1 MYQETSRPVYFF
13 DEQPAGW
20 LDPSINQIINTNRAL
35 VENEA
40 GNLKRAQEELWQKT
54 TGVSVKDSHFTLIIP
69 IHNEERCLPSVLGAL
84 MVSNIPAGVDLNV
97 VLVTNGCTD
106 KSPAIVSTFLNTMGE
121 TRQVNVPGYDDVDS
135 VLARQASV
143 DAINFTH
150 VDTPKRGKSIA
161 LAIGLAFAEASQHE
175 IVMSMDANNW
185 PEPNTIL
192 AMFKAAYENF
202 VRHPGR
208 VGVLSARGQAAF
220 RPSTLTHL
228 LSRAKANLDGASQHP
243 SHTVDGWLMAWIPRL
258 AKPFPKVICD
268 DYALSALARKDGK
281 TVDKV
286 DAGIWGY
293 EPNTISDRFRQY
305 KRAVRAL
312 LQLQQYFQDPVM
324 QRMIQEDWYI
334 MRPMSQKII
343 EHVNAIGA
351 NVFSLPYRV
360 AMFILWELALQL
372 GTIEYRKNPNDLG
385 WEPSSS
391 TK

>member
-1 MYQETSRPVYFF
+1 MHQETFRPVYFF

-20 LDPSINQIINTNRAL
+20 LDPSIKQIKDTNRAL
-35 VENEA
+35 AENDT
-40 GNLKRAQEELWQKT
+40 GNLRHIQEELWQKT
-54 TGVSVKDSHFTLIIP
+54 TGVSVKDSRFTLIIP

-106 KSPAIVSTFLNTMGE
+106 KSPAIVSTFLHSLGD
-121 TRQVNVPGYDDVDS
+121 TRQTNVPGYDDSDS
-135 VLARQASV
+135 VSARQASV
-143 DAINFTH
+143 DAITFTH
-150 VDTPKRGKSIA
+150 VDTSKRGKSIA

-192 AMFKAAYENF
+192 TMFKAAYENF

-208 VGVLSARGQAAF
+208 VGVLSAKGQTAF
-220 RPSTLTHL
+220 RPSSLTHL
-228 LSRAKANLDGASQHP
+228 LSRAKENLDGASQRP
-243 SHTVDGWLMAWIPRL
+243 SHTVDGWLMAWSPQL
-258 AKPFPKVICD
+258 AKPFPQVICD

-293 EPNTISDRFRQY
+293 EPNTFSDRFRQY

-312 LQLQQYFQDPVM
+312 LQLQQYFPDPLV
-324 QRMIQEDWYI
+324 QTMIQEDWYV
-334 MRPMSQKII
+334 MRPIAQKII
-343 EHVNAIGA
+343 EHVDAIGA

-372 GTIEYRKNPNDLG
+372 GTIEYKKNPDDLG